1 MVDYDALYDIQDTVL
16 HIIFEKAS
24 EFYLTGGT
32 CISRFYY
39 AKRYSDDLD
48 LFTNFSNT
56 FSFSIKEILQRL
68 KNNKLPYSIQ
78 TETKDFLRIIV
89 KEKSQPLQIDFIND
103 RVKRFGELRVKDTI
117 NLDNMQNILSNKI
130 TAVISRDNP
139 KDIFDIYLIS
149 LKEDFDWNEIVYQA
163 KEKMH
168 FEKENL
174 IFRLNNFPRDL
185 LNTIHLIDND
195 FLKDFDKNFRKIT
208 EDIIDET
215 KNNPA
220 NFQ

>member
-1 MVDYDALYDIQDTVL
+1 MVDYDKLYYLQDRVL
-16 HIIFEKAS
+16 HIIFEEES

-56 FSFSIKEILQRL
+56 FPFSIKEILQRL
-68 KNNKLPYSIQ
+68 TKKNLFYSID
-78 TETKDFLRIIV
+78 TETKDFLRITV
-89 KEKSQPLQIDFIND
+89 KEQSCPLQIDFVND
-103 RVKRFGELRVKDTI
+103 KVKRFGKILIRDNI
-117 NLDNMQNILSNKI
+117 NIDNLNNILSNKL

-139 KDIFDIYLIS
+139 KDIFDIYLIA
-149 LKEDFDWNEIVYQA
+149 LKETFDWSEILLQA

-174 IFRLNNFPRDL
+174 IFRLHNFPAFL
-185 LNTIHLIDND
+185 LKKLHLIDNN
-195 FLKDFDKNFRKIT
+195 FLDNFSENFEKIT
-208 EDIIDET
+208 RNILEEA
-215 KNNPA
+215 KNNP
-220 NFQ
+220 NNLS